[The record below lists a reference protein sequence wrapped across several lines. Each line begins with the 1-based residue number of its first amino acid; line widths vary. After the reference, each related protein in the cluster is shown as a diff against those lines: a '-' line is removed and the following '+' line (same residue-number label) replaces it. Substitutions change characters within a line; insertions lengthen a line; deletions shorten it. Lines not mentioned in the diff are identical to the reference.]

1 MNGFRVIAEG
11 LLDAEAHFR
20 NIVVETIGC
29 TDDEAEAI
37 RQLYVKNKLMR
48 ADHIARRYNVNH
60 GAFLEPDALRNALSR
75 TREPS

>member
-20 NIVVETIGC
+20 NIVVETIDC
-29 TDDEAEAI
+29 TDEQAEAI

-48 ADHIARRYNVNH
+48 ADHIARRYNVRH
-60 GAFLEPDALRNALSR
+60 GAFLDPDVLRNALSIVA
-75 TREPS
+75 